1 MIVVDKGPMVA
12 DVRGALR
19 SDVQLLS
26 VAAKFVQRLSKVRAW
41 H

>member
-1 MIVVDKGPMVA
+1 MEA

-19 SDVQLLS
+19 TDVQLLS
-26 VAAKFVQRLSKVRAW
+26 VRAKFVQRLSKVRAW